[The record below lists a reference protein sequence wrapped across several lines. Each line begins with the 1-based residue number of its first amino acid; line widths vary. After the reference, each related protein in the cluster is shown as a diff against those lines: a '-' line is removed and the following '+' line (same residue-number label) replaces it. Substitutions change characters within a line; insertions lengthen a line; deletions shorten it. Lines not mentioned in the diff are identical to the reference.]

1 VILNS
6 ILRLSGRT
14 FRAASSDPTGATCAP
29 EQKPARGGLSHVQ
42 ERRHHGHSSHHARLR
57 QSLGAGCIG
66 SGSLPERARGELRD
80 SKGKPLPRLSG
91 RGFVVA
97 ITQHFR
103 RRAHDSAACLRDRYR
118 LLRDASSS
126 SRSGAMRAGAGGL
139 GPASIF
145 FDVNWST
152 SYGPVLCGLCC
163 ADGACGPVQKD

>member
-1 VILNS
+1 MVARQVRRSVVMSN
-6 ILRLSGRT
+6 LRVGLLAMDSDRLPLRKRKDVLHGAV
-14 FRAASSDPTGATCAP
+14 RAVP
-29 EQKPARGGLSHVQ
+29 
-42 ERRHHGHSSHHARLR
+42 LR
-57 QSLGAGCIG
+57 QSVEQPWGCIG
-66 SGSLPERARGELRD
+66 SGSLPERARGEVRD
-80 SKGKPLPRLSG
+80 SKGKSLPRLSG

-152 SYGPVLCGLCC
+152 SYGPVLRGLCC